1 MCWSRRRG
9 SELGTWWGRC
19 RCRRSIWVVVLV
31 WSGATEMGASGETD
45 PHART
50 AVIFFDLH
58 RTDVDEE
65 FHSDLAA
72 VARAEVGWGVAFH

>member
-1 MCWSRRRG
+1 
-9 SELGTWWGRC
+9 
-19 RCRRSIWVVVLV
+19 
-31 WSGATEMGASGETD
+31 MGASGETD